1 MNRELQSATKLTIFI
16 GGDER
21 HGHHPLY
28 QSVIELLRE
37 SGITEATMT
46 KGVMS
51 YGSGRRIHSTLNE
64 VTMENLPLI
73 IEAVGERER
82 VEAAAP
88 SVAEMLGGRGPVQMQ
103 PTMALRRGAGGE
115 KGGEG

>member
-21 HGHHPLY
+21 QARHPLY
-28 QSVIELLRE
+28 QSVIELLRK
-37 SGITEATMT
+37 SGIMEATMT

-73 IEAVGERER
+73 IEAVDERER

-88 SVAEMLGGRGPVQMQ
+88 SVAEMLGGRGLVQMH
-103 PTMALRRGAGGE
+103 PTTALRRRAGE
-115 KGGEG
+115 EE